1 MFDTGGITTYLNI
14 KYVNEFVDQY
24 ESNNNG
30 MTLGRPKVIYENY
43 KPKNVYEMR
52 EYILYTI
59 DKSLTKA
66 LKRGQISNDHIKALG
81 KPGSGKNLSTEL
93 ISYIIFKR
101 NKEKRLLC
109 KTDEDLKDN
118 KGEHQND
125 DPNNA
130 EQ

>member
-14 KYVNEFVDQY
+14 KYVNEFVDHY

-43 KPKNVYEMR
+43 KPKNVYDMR

-109 KTDEDLKDN
+109 KTDDDIKDDN
-118 KGEHQND
+118 GDHQNN
-125 DPNNA
+125 DPPNA